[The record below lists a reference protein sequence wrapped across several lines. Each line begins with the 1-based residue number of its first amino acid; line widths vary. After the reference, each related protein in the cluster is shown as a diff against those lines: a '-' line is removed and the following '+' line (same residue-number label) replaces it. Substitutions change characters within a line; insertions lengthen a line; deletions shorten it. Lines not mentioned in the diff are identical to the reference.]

1 MNYFQPSQYSDGDN
15 YGWSWVSEKML
26 TPGSQVIPNEQ
37 LRDNLQRLS
46 HFLIKIPFPYK
57 IASGYRSPS
66 FNTSIGGAPDS
77 QHMNA
82 LSVDIVPTGMRN
94 WMLGTWI
101 YYNRWAFPELDQVI
115 TYTDESHLHIGI
127 CPKGATGCLTGAPNK
142 KFMVSTRGEYQSWVP
157 TPADLPMDVLNM
169 DPRVPKSWLG
179 AVVPLLAV
187 AAVGAAWYYRDELRA
202 QLT

>member
-1 MNYFQPSQYSDGDN
+1 VAEVKNFQPSEYSDGDN

-101 YYNRWAFPELDQVI
+101 YYNRWAFPELAEQEVHGLDPW
-115 TYTDESHLHIGI
+115 G
-127 CPKGATGCLTGAPNK
+127 
-142 KFMVSTRGEYQSWVP
+142 VP
-157 TPADLPMDVLNM
+157 VMGPDTC
-169 DPRVPKSWLG
+169 
-179 AVVPLLAV
+179 
-187 AAVGAAWYYRDELRA
+187 
-202 QLT
+202 